1 MERLLYQW
9 HCNNKIISLGQKTLV
24 MGILNTTPDSFSDGG
39 LYDTKEKALQQAAKM
54 VSDGASIID
63 VGGESSRPGALPVD
77 SIEEVKRTEPII
89 NLIRKEFPEILIS
102 IDTTKSIVAQKAM
115 DSGADI
121 INDISS
127 MTLDP
132 EMKRTAA
139 NCNAGII
146 LMHMQGS
153 PKDMQ
158 INPEYKN
165 VILEVKNSLIQSS
178 YEVINA
184 GINKKSIVI
193 DPGIGFGKNLGQN
206 LSLLKSL
213 NKLSDEHPILVG
225 LSRKSFIGS
234 LLNKE
239 NPNDRLS
246 GSLAANAFSIM
257 QGAHIIRTH
266 DVLETCD
273 LCKIMDNLL
282 IEEN

>member
-24 MGILNTTPDSFSDGG
+24 MGVLNTTPDSFSDGG
-39 LYDTKEKALQQAAKM
+39 LYNTKEKALQQAAKM
-54 VSDGASIID
+54 VADGASIID

-127 MTLDP
+127 MSLDP

-178 YEVINA
+178 
-184 GINKKSIVI
+184 
-193 DPGIGFGKNLGQN
+193 
-206 LSLLKSL
+206 
-213 NKLSDEHPILVG
+213 
-225 LSRKSFIGS
+225 
-234 LLNKE
+234 
-239 NPNDRLS
+239 
-246 GSLAANAFSIM
+246 
-257 QGAHIIRTH
+257 
-266 DVLETCD
+266 
-273 LCKIMDNLL
+273 
-282 IEEN
+282 